1 MATERLFT
9 SIRYP
14 LSIDAGL
21 KRVTEE
27 TDYAE
32 HVEQLLIQLLLTS
45 PGERI
50 NLPDFGCGL
59 KRMVFAPNN
68 PASATLAQ
76 TAVHRALTRW
86 LGTVIDVTAVTVN
99 AVEETL
105 EVRITYVIKA
115 RGELRYLNLEV
126 PL

>member
-1 MATERLFT
+1 MATELFT

-14 LSIDAGL
+14 FSIDAGL

-32 HVEQLLIQLLLTS
+32 HVEQLIIQLLLTA

-50 NLPDFGCGL
+50 NLPEFGCGL
-59 KRMVFAPNN
+59 RRMVFAPNN

-86 LGTVIDVTAVTVN
+86 LGTVIDVRGVIVN
-99 AVEETL
+99 SIDETL
-105 EVRITYVIKA
+105 EVRITYTIKA